1 MRKYFALALLLI
13 AVHCKS
19 GNLEEIFRQ
28 IPDSLTPYL
37 SQNNRLD
44 FIDFMES
51 HMKAEV
57 RNRLGGISEMTALTA
72 DSLSIRMSE
81 ALRIDMLLL
90 TPVEPVDSSRQVVCV
105 VSTYGTDSLG
115 LESRTVYF
123 SFYEDQLRQVYKA
136 DPGVTLGMSLN
147 GERFSSP
154 RAQLI
159 RNSLMSSVVTRSTRL
174 LLMRTNSTLL
184 ASLSFSL

>member
-1 MRKYFALALLLI
+1 MNIRSLIVPLLMLLATS
-13 AVHCKS
+13 ARAQ
-19 GNLEEIFRQ
+19 NLTEIFRQ
-28 IPDSLTPYL
+28 IPDTLTPYL

-51 HMKAEV
+51 NMKAEV
-57 RNRLGGISEMTALTA
+57 RHRLGGTSEMTALTA

-115 LESRTVYF
+115 LESCVAYYTTRWAPLTTTPRLSPADERRVRTLEVQTILKRDD
-123 SFYEDQLRQVYKA
+123 EILKK
-136 DPGVTLGMSLN
+136 N
-147 GERFSSP
+147 
-154 RAQLI
+154 
-159 RNSLMSSVVTRSTRL
+159 
-174 LLMRTNSTLL
+174 
-184 ASLSFSL
+184 

>member
-1 MRKYFALALLLI
+1 MRIRSLIVPLLMLLATSARGINNNILPL
-13 AVHCKS
+13 AKGEPEGVAD
-19 GNLEEIFRQ
+19 IFRQ
-28 IPDSLTPYL
+28 IPDTLTPYL

-51 HMKAEV
+51 NMKAEV
-57 RNRLGGISEMTALTA
+57 RNRLGGTSEMTALTA

-115 LESRTVYF
+115 QESRVAYYTT
-123 SFYEDQLRQVYKA
+123 RW
-136 DPGVTLGMSLN
+136 
-147 GERFSSP
+147 SP
-154 RAQLI
+154 L
-159 RNSLMSSVVTRSTRL
+159 TT
-174 LLMRTNSTLL
+174 TP
-184 ASLSFSL
+184 SLSPADKRRVKALEVQTILKRDDKILKKN

>member
-115 LESRTVYF
+115 LESRTVY
-123 SFYEDQLRQVYKA
+123 YTTRWTPL
-136 DPGVTLGMSLN
+136 TT
-147 GERFSSP
+147 SP
-154 RAQLI
+154 R
-159 RNSLMSSVVTRSTRL
+159 
-174 LLMRTNSTLL
+174 
-184 ASLSFSL
+184 LSPADERRVNALKVQTILKRDEEILKKN

>member
-1 MRKYFALALLLI
+1 MRFRSSIMSLLLLLTI
-13 AVHCKS
+13 AAKAVPPRILPLIEGEPEGVSLS
-19 GNLEEIFRQ
+19 GLFRQ
-28 IPDSLTPYL
+28 IPDSIVPYL
-37 SQNNRLD
+37 SPNNRLD

-90 TPVEPVDSSRQVVCV
+90 TPVAPVDSSRQVICV

-115 LESRTVYF
+115 LESRTDY
-123 SFYEDQLRQVYKA
+123 YTTRWTPL
-136 DPGVTLGMSLN
+136 TT
-147 GERFSSP
+147 SP
-154 RAQLI
+154 R
-159 RNSLMSSVVTRSTRL
+159 
-174 LLMRTNSTLL
+174 
-184 ASLSFSL
+184 LSPADERRVKALEVQTILKRDKEILKKN